1 MSTETRESKR
11 GIDTMYKDLQEKLVE
26 QAKELKAGQ
35 QEIMELTKELKELK
49 EILNK

>member
-11 GIDTMYKDLQEKLVE
+11 GIHTMYKDLQEKLVE

-35 QEIMELTKELKELK
+35 QEIIEIIKELK
-49 EILNK
+49 EILRNIK